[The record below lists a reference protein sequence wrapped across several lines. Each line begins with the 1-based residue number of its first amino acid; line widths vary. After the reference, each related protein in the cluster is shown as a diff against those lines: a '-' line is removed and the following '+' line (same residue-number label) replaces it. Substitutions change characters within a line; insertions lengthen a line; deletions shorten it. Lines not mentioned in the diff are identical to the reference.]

1 MIQVKNMSKKY
12 GKLLAVDRINLI
24 AQPGKITVLLG
35 PNGAGKSTT
44 IKSIAGLLKFDGEIY
59 VNGFENK
66 RLEAKRTFG
75 YVPEMPV
82 LYDALTVKEH
92 LRFVCKAYRLE
103 EDEARMNE
111 LLSKYDMLENQNKV
125 AKELSKGMMQKLS
138 FLCAL
143 IINPQALLVDE
154 PLLGLDPNAIENML
168 EGFVELKNQGTSLL
182 LSTHIIDMIE
192 DIWDEAYI
200 MHHGKIINHVQKEDM
215 NGQTLKALFF
225 ESVGNSQ

>member
-1 MIQVKNMSKKY
+1 MIEVKNMSKRY
-12 GKLLAVDRINLI
+12 GKVLAADRVNLI
-24 AQPGKITVLLG
+24 AKPGKITVLLG

-59 VNGFENK
+59 VNGFENN
-66 RLEAKRTFG
+66 RVEAKRTFG
-75 YVPEMPV
+75 YVPEIPV

-92 LRFVCKAYRLE
+92 LRFVYKAYRLE
-103 EDEARMNE
+103 KDENLMND
-111 LLSKYDMLENQNKV
+111 LLVKYDMLEHQNKV

-138 FLCAL
+138 FLCAM
-143 IINPQALLVDE
+143 IIEPKALLVDE

-168 EGFVELKNQGTSLL
+168 EGFVELKHKGASLL

-200 MHHGKIINHVQKEDM
+200 MNEGKIIKFVNKEEM
-215 NGQTLKALFF
+215 NGQTLKNLFF
-225 ESVGNSQ
+225 ESVANTR

>member
-1 MIQVKNMSKKY
+1 MIEVKNMSKRY
-12 GKLLAVDRINLI
+12 GKVLAADRVNLI
-24 AQPGKITVLLG
+24 AKPGKITVLLG

-59 VNGFENK
+59 VNGFEND
-66 RLEAKRTFG
+66 RVEAKRTFG

-92 LRFVCKAYRLE
+92 LRFVYKAYRLE
-103 EDEARMNE
+103 EDETLMND
-111 LLSKYDMLENQNKV
+111 LLEKYDMLEHQNKV

-138 FLCAL
+138 FLCA
-143 IINPQALLVDE
+143 IIIEPKALLVDE

-168 EGFVELKNQGTSLL
+168 EGFVEMKNKGASLL

-200 MHHGKIINHVQKEDM
+200 MHEGKIIKYVNKEEM
-215 NGQTLKALFF
+215 NGQTLKNLFF
-225 ESVGNSQ
+225 ESVANSR

>member
-1 MIQVKNMSKKY
+1 MIEVKNMSKKY
-12 GKLLAVDRINLI
+12 GKVLAADRVNLI
-24 AQPGKITVLLG
+24 AKPGKITVLLG

-44 IKSIAGLLKFDGEIY
+44 IKSIAGLLKFDGDIY
-59 VNGFENK
+59 VNGFENH

-82 LYDALTVKEH
+82 LYDALSVKEH
-92 LRFVCKAYRLE
+92 LRFVYKAYRLK
-103 EDEARMNE
+103 EDENQIHE
-111 LLSKYDMLENQNKV
+111 LLKKYDMLEHEHKV

-154 PLLGLDPNAIENML
+154 PLLGLDPNAIETML
-168 EGFVELKNQGTSLL
+168 ASFVELKNNGASLL

-192 DIWDEAYI
+192 TIWDEAYI
-200 MHHGKIINHVQKEDM
+200 MNKGKIITYVSKEDM
-215 NGQTLKALFF
+215 NGQTLKELFF
-225 ESVGNSQ
+225 ERVAATR

>member
-1 MIQVKNMSKKY
+1 
-12 GKLLAVDRINLI
+12 
-24 AQPGKITVLLG
+24 
-35 PNGAGKSTT
+35 
-44 IKSIAGLLKFDGEIY
+44 
-59 VNGFENK
+59 
-66 RLEAKRTFG
+66 
-75 YVPEMPV
+75 
-82 LYDALTVKEH
+82 
-92 LRFVCKAYRLE
+92 
-103 EDEARMNE
+103 
-111 LLSKYDMLENQNKV
+111 
-125 AKELSKGMMQKLS
+125 MMQKLS

-168 EGFVELKNQGTSLL
+168 EGFVELKNQGASLL